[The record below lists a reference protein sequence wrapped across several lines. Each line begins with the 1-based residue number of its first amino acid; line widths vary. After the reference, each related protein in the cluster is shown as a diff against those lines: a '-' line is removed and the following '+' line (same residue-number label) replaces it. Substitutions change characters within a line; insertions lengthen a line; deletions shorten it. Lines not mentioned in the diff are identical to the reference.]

1 MPDDIPS
8 ELTDDGLVPVTKE
21 GDEEALAEANDIF
34 LRHGKRLVLYSSSS
48 RGPISPERW
57 QRLLE
62 SRRQEVYVRKET
74 VGDSLRRLSDEVA
87 EMLADNV
94 LSVDEKIVSLYS
106 TTSVAMSAVL
116 RTRLTSEGL
125 TALTDFV
132 ESTVSFIAN
141 NPSAVR
147 GLQSLMAHDYTTY
160 AHSASVYIHTVALAS
175 WLRAANRETLRHLG
189 LGAILHDIGK
199 TQISSQILQKPASL
213 TEDEWV
219 QMKRHP
225 ELGVKML
232 RELGNVPVL
241 AQTVTIQ
248 HHERCDGSGYPLGL
262 TRSMMN
268 PLTHIVIVADMY
280 DALTKTRTYRPPH
293 SAFEALK
300 VLKEDAGTRI
310 SANAFR
316 GLVLMLASQ

>member
-1 MPDDIPS
+1 MSDDVPS
-8 ELTDDGLVPVTKE
+8 APTEDGLVPVTGE
-21 GDEEALAEANDIF
+21 GDEEALAEANDVF

-74 VGDSLRRLSDEVA
+74 VADSLRRLSDEVTQ
-87 EMLADNV
+87 MLADSV
-94 LSVDEKIVSLYS
+94 LSVDEKIVNLYS

-125 TALTDFV
+125 TALTDYV
-132 ESTVSFIAN
+132 ESTVPFIAN
-141 NPSAVR
+141 NPSAVL
-147 GLQSLMAHDYTTY
+147 GLQSLMVHDYTTY

-175 WLRAANRETLRHLG
+175 WMRAANRETLRLLG

-199 TQISSQILQKPASL
+199 TQISPEILQKPTSL
-213 TEDEWV
+213 TDEEWK

-232 RELGNVPVL
+232 RELGDVPVL
-241 AQTVTIQ
+241 AQTLTVQ

-262 TRSMMN
+262 TRSLMN
-268 PLTHIVIVADMY
+268 PLSHIVIVADMY
-280 DALTKTRTYRPPH
+280 DALTKARTYRPPH
-293 SAFEALK
+293 TPFEALK

-316 GLVLMLASQ
+316 ALVLMLASQ